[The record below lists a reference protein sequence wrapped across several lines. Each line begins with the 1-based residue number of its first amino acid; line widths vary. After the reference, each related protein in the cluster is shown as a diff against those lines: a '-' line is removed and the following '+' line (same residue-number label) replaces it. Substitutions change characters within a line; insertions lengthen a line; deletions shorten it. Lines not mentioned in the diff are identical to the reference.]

1 MHIGIDAQ
9 LLSGEESYRAAG
21 VSNYSRRLLT
31 ALGRLAEERAV
42 EHRFTAFVNAAE
54 FACPGVEL
62 AVSGLPLHRPQA
74 RILWEQTLLRRE
86 LKRRRID
93 LIHGLVNVLPLG
105 GPARGVVTVHDL
117 SFVRMPEKLPATKR
131 LYLQRFSR
139 ASVDR
144 AARIIAVSRQTA
156 DDLMRY
162 FDAPA
167 DKITVIHNGVGQEFR
182 PGDPET
188 NVEFRRRKGLPERF
202 LLYVGTLEPRKN
214 LPLLLKAYAHWVET
228 SQRADDVALV
238 LAGARGW
245 FYDEIFQL
253 VQELALEERVRFP
266 GYVPDAELPSW
277 YRAASGFVY
286 PSLMEGFGLPLLEA
300 MACGTPVLCS
310 AAPSLRE
317 VAGDAALTVPL
328 SDETE
333 SEMRGESAA
342 IVALADGL
350 ERLMGDVGLRRELR
364 QRGLARAAHFSW
376 RQAALETVRVYARC

>member
-21 VSNYSRRLLT
+21 VSNYSRRLL
-31 ALGRLAEERAV
+31 AELGRMAEERAV
-42 EHRFTAFVNAAE
+42 EHRFTAFVNAAG

-62 AVSGLPLHRPQA
+62 AVSGLPLHRPPA

-86 LKRRRID
+86 LKRRKID

-117 SFVRMPEKLPATKR
+117 RFMRMPEKLPAAKR

-139 ASVDR
+139 ASVER
-144 AARIIAVSRQTA
+144 ASQIIAVSRQTA
-156 DDLMRY
+156 DDLVRY
-162 FDAPA
+162 FNAPA
-167 DKITVIHNGVGQEFR
+167 KKITVIHNGVGAEFT
-182 PGDPET
+182 PGDPAADA
-188 NVEFRRRKGLPERF
+188 EFRRSKGLPERF

-214 LPLLLKAYAHWVET
+214 LSLLLKAYARWVKT
-228 SQRADDVALV
+228 SQTGEDVSLV
-238 LAGARGW
+238 LVGAKGW

-266 GYVPDAELPSW
+266 GYAPDAELPAW

-328 SDETE
+328 GDET
-333 SEMRGESAA
+333 GDGSAA
-342 IVALADGL
+342 MAALADGL
-350 ERLMGDVGLRRELR
+350 EQLMEDAELQRTLR
-364 QRGLARAAHFSW
+364 QRGLARAARFSW
-376 RQAALETVRVYARC
+376 RKAALETAQVYERC

>member
-31 ALGRLAEERAV
+31 ELGRLADERAV
-42 EHRFTAFVNAAE
+42 NHHFTAFINAAR
-54 FACPGVEL
+54 FDCPGVEL
-62 AVSGLPLHRPQA
+62 VTSGLPLHRPPV

-117 SFVRMPEKLPATKR
+117 SFVRMPEKLPAAKR

-139 ASVDR
+139 ASVNR
-144 AARIIAVSRQTA
+144 AAQVIAVSQQTA
-156 DDLMRY
+156 DDLIRY

-167 DKITVIHNGVGQEFR
+167 EKITVIHNGVGSEFT
-182 PGDPET
+182 PGDPAT
-188 NVEFRRRKGLPERF
+188 SAEFRRAKDLPERF

-214 LPLLLKAYAHWVET
+214 LPLLLRAYARWGET
-228 SQRADDVALV
+228 SRAADNVALV
-238 LAGARGW
+238 LVGAKGW

-253 VQELALEERVRFP
+253 VRELGLEERVRFP
-266 GYVPDAELPSW
+266 GYAPDAELPAW
-277 YRAASGFVY
+277 YRAATAFVY
-286 PSLMEGFGLPLLEA
+286 PSLMEGFGLPVLEA

-310 AAPSLRE
+310 AAPSLLE
-317 VAGDAALTVPL
+317 VAGDAALTLPL
-328 SDETE
+328 DGGNENE
-333 SEMRGESAA
+333 RADESATVA
-342 IVALADGL
+342 ALADGL
-350 ERLMGDVGLRRELR
+350 ERLLNDAGLRREL
-364 QRGLARAAHFSW
+364 QDRGLSRAARFSW
-376 RQAALETVRVYARC
+376 RKTALKTVQVYARC

>member
-21 VSNYSRRLLT
+21 VSNYSRRLLIE
-31 ALGRLAEERAV
+31 LGRLAEERAV
-42 EHRFTAFVNAAE
+42 DHRFTAFINAAE

-62 AVSGLPLHRPQA
+62 AVSGLPLHRPPV

-86 LKRRRID
+86 LKRREID
-93 LIHGLVNVLPLG
+93 LLHGLVNVLPLG

-117 SFVRMPEKLPATKR
+117 SFVRMPEKLPAAKR

-144 AARIIAVSRQTA
+144 AAQIIAVSRQTA
-156 DDLMRY
+156 DDLIRY

-167 DKITVIHNGVGQEFR
+167 EKITVIHNGVGQEFT
-182 PGDPET
+182 PGDPAACA
-188 NVEFRRRKGLPERF
+188 EFRRAKGLPDRF

-214 LPLLLKAYAHWVET
+214 LPLLIRAYARWVET
-228 SQRADDVALV
+228 SRTADDVTLV
-238 LAGARGW
+238 LVGAKGW

-253 VQELALEERVRFP
+253 VQELALEDRVRFP
-266 GYVPDAELPSW
+266 GYAPDAELPSW
-277 YRAASGFVY
+277 YQAATGFVY

-300 MACGTPVLCS
+300 MACGAPVLCS
-310 AAPSLRE
+310 AALSLQE

-328 SDETE
+328 SDETK
-333 SEMRGESAA
+333 SEAIAA
-342 IVALADGL
+342 LVDGL
-350 ERLMGDVGLRRELR
+350 ERLMNDAGLRQALR
-364 QRGLARAAHFSW
+364 QRGLARAARFSW
-376 RQAALETVRVYARC
+376 RKTALETARVYARC